1 MVDVM
6 SFAETQKYVKTHVKR
21 AWHKRDLRNWRG
33 FRALRA
39 VIPRGMFLIS
49 FSHFGKRSRNNI
61 PFSPFGW
68 QRCTYCIYL
77 QQGTPMYFN
86 NHIYECGGGIYSPLE
101 NLHFHC
107 KTWILISCEV
117 ASLSSEKH
125 SFYFH
130 WIFCSIN
137 TSTIFT
143 EVNLASEKEVSDFRV
158 STRNLW
164 SKTRDQFIAPDFQS
178 ANTPHFIIVK
188 DSFCD
193 FTENGTTPFCKIG

>member
-1 MVDVM
+1 
-6 SFAETQKYVKTHVKR
+6 
-21 AWHKRDLRNWRG
+21 
-33 FRALRA
+33 
-39 VIPRGMFLIS
+39 MFLIS

-137 TSTIFT
+137 TFTIFFT
-143 EVNLASEKEVSDFRV
+143 EVNLASEKEVPDFRV

-164 SKTRDQFIAPDFQS
+164 SKTRDQFIAPDFQC
-178 ANTPHFIIVK
+178 ANAPHFIIVK

-193 FTENGTTPFCKIG
+193 FTENGTTPFC